1 MSENSADRG
10 NTASVAEVR
19 QMLETAKAHYKG
31 KDSQAFDK
39 AIDNVAASLT
49 EKFGEAVPFVDVI
62 KALRNL
68 PLHSGETAATVAPAK
83 APSEAAASAGS
94 AWDRTPDGVRFEWT
108 PGGFLLRASC
118 RSTVGAVL
126 RVGFAGLLAVLP
138 FRLWGDLIRGLPTD
152 QGMSFWLTGAFLAI
166 WAGAILYIVATA
178 AFELLGEIRIAKTGD
193 RGEIFTGIGTLGW
206 THRLRWRDFDGVS
219 DRAVAAVSSGKFS
232 NTTHSV
238 SLNAT
243 LKPYRFGSALTAQQ
257 REFAIAFLRQHVFA
271 SAPKA
276 T

>member
-126 RVGFAGLLAVLP
+126 RVGFAGLLA
-138 FRLWGDLIRGLPTD
+138 
-152 QGMSFWLTGAFLAI
+152 A
-166 WAGAILYIVATA
+166 
-178 AFELLGEIRIAKTGD
+178 LLGQEGQ
-193 RGEIFTGIGTLGW
+193 
-206 THRLRWRDFDGVS
+206 RLRQEKIDADGN
-219 DRAVAAVSSGKFS
+219 DGKD
-232 NTTHSV
+232 
-238 SLNAT
+238 
-243 LKPYRFGSALTAQQ
+243 
-257 REFAIAFLRQHVFA
+257 A
-271 SAPKA
+271 SCDEERKGD
-276 T
+276 

>member
-1 MSENSADRG
+1 
-10 NTASVAEVR
+10 
-19 QMLETAKAHYKG
+19 
-31 KDSQAFDK
+31 
-39 AIDNVAASLT
+39 
-49 EKFGEAVPFVDVI
+49 
-62 KALRNL
+62 
-68 PLHSGETAATVAPAK
+68 
-83 APSEAAASAGS
+83 
-94 AWDRTPDGVRFEWT
+94 
-108 PGGFLLRASC
+108 
-118 RSTVGAVL
+118 
-126 RVGFAGLLAVLP
+126 
-138 FRLWGDLIRGLPTD
+138 
-152 QGMSFWLTGAFLAI
+152 MSFWLTGAFLAI